1 MINILTRREIIIM
14 RDLNQLNT
22 IRNRLQDNGIEN
34 IVRTNNCIT
43 NTGRSHGAPNINAE
57 FAYEYRVYVHRK
69 DYKKAIRLIF

>member
-1 MINILTRREIIIM
+1 MINILNRREIIIM

-34 IVRTNNCIT
+34 IVRTNNFIT
-43 NTGRSHGAPNINAE
+43 NTGISNGAPNINAE
-57 FAYEYRVYVHRK
+57 FDYEYRVYVHRK